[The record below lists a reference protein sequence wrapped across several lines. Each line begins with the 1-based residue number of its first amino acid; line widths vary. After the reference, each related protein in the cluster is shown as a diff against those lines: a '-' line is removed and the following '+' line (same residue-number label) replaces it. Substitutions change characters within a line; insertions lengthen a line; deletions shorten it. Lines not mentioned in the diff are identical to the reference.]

1 MKSLKPHQIGII
13 LAASGSLLVSLDS
26 LGFRLTEEDPW
37 NNAFWLGVFIALAM
51 LVLVPIR
58 TGRSLSAVARSE
70 GRIVLFSGG
79 LQGATTGL
87 FVLAI
92 DATAV
97 SNVVAIVAATPMLAA
112 VVAHYLIGE
121 KTSTRTWFAIVAA
134 LAGVLVIVSGSLGGG
149 SITGDIYAIAAVTAF
164 SFNLALWRRL
174 PALNRQVVIGLGGMF
189 LALFAFV
196 PADPLDVSANAIV
209 ILAVL
214 GLLTGPAGRVF
225 IATSTRYLPAAE
237 VGLFTPVET
246 IAATTW
252 AWLFLSEIPS
262 QTTIIGALIVIIAV
276 TFGVVGRREQRPI
289 PATPI

>member
-1 MKSLKPHQIGII
+1 MKPIKPHQIGII
-13 LAASGSLLVSLDS
+13 LAVSGSLLVSLYS
-26 LGFRLTEEDPW
+26 LGFRLTEEDAW

-51 LVLVPIR
+51 LVLVPIM
-58 TGRSLSAVARSE
+58 TGRSFPAVARSE
-70 GRIVLFSGG
+70 GRIVLLSGG

-97 SNVVAIVAATPMLAA
+97 SNVVAIVAATPMIAA
-112 VVAHYLIGE
+112 VVAHYVIKE
-121 KTSTRTWFAIVAA
+121 KTPIRTWLAIFAA

-149 SITGDIYAIAAVTAF
+149 SITGDIYAVAAITGF
-164 SFNLALWRRL
+164 SFNLTLWRRF
-174 PALNRQVVIGLGGMF
+174 PALNRQVVIGLGGLF
-189 LALFAFV
+189 LALVAVV
-196 PADPLDVSANAIV
+196 PADPLDVSANAIM

-214 GLLTGPAGRVF
+214 GLLTGPAGLVF

-237 VGLFTPVET
+237 VGLFVPVET

-262 QTTIIGALIVIIAV
+262 QTTIIGGLIVIIAV
-276 TFGVVGRREQRPI
+276 TFGVAGTKEQRLL

>member
-1 MKSLKPHQIGII
+1 MKSLKPHQIGIV

-37 NNAFWLGVFIALAM
+37 NNAFWLGVFIAMAM

-58 TGRSLSAVARSE
+58 TGRSFPAVARSE
-70 GRIVLFSGG
+70 GRIVLISGG

-97 SNVVAIVAATPMLAA
+97 SNVVAIVAATPMFAA
-112 VVAHYLIGE
+112 VVAHYAIKE
-121 KTSTRTWFAIVAA
+121 KTSTRTWLAIVVA

-149 SITGDIYAIAAVTAF
+149 NITGDLYAVAAITGF
-164 SFNLALWRRL
+164 SFNLTLWRRF
-174 PALNRQVVIGLGGMF
+174 PALNRQVVIGLGGLF
-189 LALFAFV
+189 LALVAFV
-196 PADPLDVSANAIV
+196 PADPLDVSANAII

-214 GLLTGPAGRVF
+214 GILTGPAGRVF
-225 IATSTRYLPAAE
+225 IATSTRYLTAAE

-252 AWLFLSEIPS
+252 AWLFLSEVPT
-262 QTTIIGALIVIIAV
+262 QTTIIGGLIVIIAV
-276 TFGVVGRREQRPI
+276 TFGVAGTRGQRPV
-289 PATPI
+289 PAPPI